1 MWLLFVLKDKNK
13 KRVIKMNKEC
23 YKLKNYN
30 EEGLRLKNQKKY
42 LLQKQYLLE
51 LKKRLEEG
59 LEEYEQKRKKK

>member
-1 MWLLFVLKDKNK
+1 
-13 KRVIKMNKEC
+13 MNKEC

-59 LEEYEQKRKKK
+59 LEEYEAKQKKK